1 MVSKNALELPL
12 ASLHQSAIGFGIWGG
27 RRADTRMPLRE
38 SEAIVLRTF
47 PLGEGDRLVS
57 FLGRSTGR
65 LRGVAQGARRP
76 KSRFGSTLEPL
87 SHIRIWYYEKE
98 TRDLVRINQCE
109 LVHSFMEAL
118 RDYNSTVALA
128 LVSEMTEGLLPEREA
143 SDAVFRLVLLTSSA
157 IERATGIQVPLA
169 YFSLWMLKLGGW
181 LGPVDHCFE
190 CGRNLEGQKAYA
202 SPTRPGWFCDKCRQ
216 PGLRLLSPE
225 AVALAKRMLARKL
238 EAVMG
243 QTANAEAKELNE
255 FLFDMVEH
263 HTEHKLTSRE
273 MLEAQV

>member
-1 MVSKNALELPL
+1 
-12 ASLHQSAIGFGIWGG
+12 
-27 RRADTRMPLRE
+27 MPLRE

-87 SHIRIWYYEKE
+87 SHIRIWYFERE

-109 LVHSFMEAL
+109 LVHSFMEAQ
-118 RDYNSTVALA
+118 RDYNSTLALA
-128 LVSEMTEGLLPEREA
+128 LVSEITEGVLPEREA
-143 SDAVFRLVLLTSSA
+143 SDAAFRLVLLTASA
-157 IERATGIQVPLA
+157 IERATGVQVPLA

-190 CGRNLEGQKAYA
+190 CARNLEGQKAYA
-202 SPTRPGWFCDKCRQ
+202 SPLRPGWFCEKCRQ

-225 AVALAKRMLARKL
+225 AVVLAKRMLTQKL
-238 EAVMG
+238 DAAMG
-243 QTANAEAKELNE
+243 QARSAEAKELNE
-255 FLFDMVEH
+255 FLLDMIEH
-263 HTEHKLTSRE
+263 QTERRLTSRE
-273 MLEAQV
+273 MMEAQV